1 MDDQTKKPGELIKM
15 MVVRS
20 VAALLTLSAIF
31 FLPAW
36 TLKYW
41 QAWVYMAVIFIPMLG
56 IVLYFFKDK
65 TDFLARRMNM
75 KEKAVEQ
82 KLVIKLSFLPL
93 ILAFLLPGFDVRLG
107 WSILPTWLVLLSDGI
122 VLLGYGLVFLVFRE
136 NSYASRIVEV
146 MDGQKVIDT
155 GPYAL
160 FRHPMYLGSI
170 VMYLF
175 SPLALGSAWAVLP
188 ALFMIPVLVIRII
201 GEEKLLTSDLP
212 GYAEYTQKVRYRLF
226 PGIW

>member
-1 MDDQTKKPGELIKM
+1 M

-56 IVLYFFKDK
+56 IVLYFLKDK
-65 TDFLARRMNM
+65 PEFLARRMNM

-93 ILAFLLPGFDVRLG
+93 ILAFLFPGFDVRLG
-107 WSILPTWLVLLSDGI
+107 WSNLPSWLVLLSNVI

-136 NSYASRIVEV
+136 NSFASRIVEV
-146 MDGQKVIDT
+146 MDGQKVVT
-155 GPYAL
+155 SGPYAL
-160 FRHPMYLGSI
+160 VRHPMYLGSI
-170 VMYLF
+170 IMYLF
-175 SPLALGSAWAVLP
+175 SPLALGSAWAVLL
-188 ALFMIPVLVIRII
+188 ALFMIPVLVVRII

-226 PGIW
+226 PGVW

>member
-1 MDDQTKKPGELIKM
+1 MTVRAEKPKSLVKM

-56 IVLYFFKDK
+56 IVLYFYKDK
-65 TDFLARRMNM
+65 PDFLARRMNM

-107 WSILPTWLVLLSDGI
+107 WSNLPSWLVLLSDTI

-136 NSYASRIVEV
+136 NSFASRIVEV
-146 MDGQKVIDT
+146 MDGQKVVT
-155 GPYAL
+155 SGPYAL
-160 FRHPMYLGSI
+160 VRHPMYLGSI
-170 VMYLF
+170 IMYLF

-188 ALFMIPVLVIRII
+188 ALFLIPVLVIRII

-226 PGIW
+226 PGLW